1 MAIDADKLSS
11 PTTRLILV
19 TDVEWRF
26 DFGLKDAVTLR
37 EGDTIDAKSEPGWV
51 VVTLQPVIPGGFP
64 EVVRHQI
71 TKIIS
76 ERHQMRV
83 MEVPVSPPKNPIPAP
98 VVTTASVDAPVAP
111 APAPTGDVPPEAG
124 FVLQAEQDSPPSESP
139 SPRRRAPRRKT
150 SSPSESA

>member
-1 MAIDADKLSS
+1 MAIDADKLNS
-11 PTTRLILV
+11 PTTRPILV

-37 EGDTIDAKSEPGWV
+37 EGDTIDSTVEPGWV
-51 VVTLQPVIPGGFP
+51 VVTLQPVVLGGFP

-83 MEVPVSPPKNPIPAP
+83 MEVPVSPPTSPIPAP
-98 VVTTASVDAPVAP
+98 VVATASAGGPVAP
-111 APAPTGDVPPEAG
+111 APAPTEAAPPEAG
-124 FVLQAEQDSPPSESP
+124 FALQAEQDSPPSGLP

-150 SSPSESA
+150 SPPSESA